1 MSAVDPNA
9 RGALLVPG
17 GTSGPTV
24 PDPTSAPDGQVV
36 TTASGA
42 LVLATPSGGPTISTA
57 TPAALGTASAGVSTD
72 ASASDHAHPHPAT
85 TLGTAIAAGTAAGA
99 YVEVVGPAP
108 AAPTLAPGQSM
119 VCLLYPIA
127 APSGVVIVAQHA
139 DAVNEVTRGWH
150 LRAGDNAGSRG
161 ELHLF
166 LVGLNSGATIA
177 LTGADFTSSTGAPH
191 VLAVAILGD
200 QTVRWSWDG
209 GTVQS
214 RAALSGTY
222 VPPASGDPM
231 RIGVSTLSNA
241 PSTTI
246 QPVAMR
252 WYSTVLSDA
261 DLVAVAADRASYR
274 LTDPSAG
281 TLVCSFD
288 ARRTR
293 GVQTYPDPVNAS
305 IRWRVVGSL
314 ERHER

>member
-1 MSAVDPNA
+1 MAIIP
-9 RGALLVPG
+9 RGAG
-17 GTSGPTV
+17 GS
-24 PDPTSAPDGQVV
+24 
-36 TTASGA
+36 
-42 LVLATPSGGPTISTA
+42 SGGGGGSISTDD
-57 TPAALGTASAGVSTD
+57 PQPIGDASAGAATD
-72 ASASDHAHPHPAT
+72 SSASDHVHPHPAT
-85 TLGTAIAAGTAAGA
+85 TLGTAIGAGTSAAA
-99 YVEVVGPAP
+99 YVDVSGTPP

-119 VCLLYPIA
+119 VALIYPIA
-127 APSGVVIVAQHA
+127 APSGVVILAQHA
-139 DAVNEVTRGWH
+139 DAINEVTRGWH
-150 LRAGDNAGSRG
+150 LRAGDNVSSRG
-161 ELHLF
+161 ELRLF
-166 LVGLNSGATIA
+166 MIGLNGGATIP

-191 VLAVAILGD
+191 VLAVTVLVD
-200 QTVRWSWDG
+200 QTVRYSWDG
-209 GTVQS
+209 GTVQTK
-214 RAALSGTY
+214 AALAGTY
-222 VPPASGDPM
+222 VPPASGDPL